1 MRKRERS
8 ARIVRRALV
17 AAVAS
22 LIVAAPGFAET
33 PAPVESL
40 ADGRA
45 GKIYFT
51 SLTPKN
57 PIELAKR
64 QSTTKVVV
72 DGTLSFPA
80 EVKGPVPAMVVAH
93 GSGGILP
100 SYALWTDALNRAGIA
115 TFVVDSWGGRGIT
128 STRYD
133 QSQVSNAANVAD
145 AFFAL
150 RLLATHPRIDAKR
163 IGVMGFSRGG
173 FVALNT
179 TLEPLRRAVIDGE
192 LHFAAHVPFYP
203 DCNLRWTAA
212 ERDGSPILMLL
223 GQRDD
228 WTPAAPC
235 LAEAELLK
243 ARGVDIRTVVFPYAF
258 HGFDTQGR
266 VGEMKAV
273 PHARNCFVET
283 DLDTFVVRRYD
294 TGQALTTLGAYQ
306 DYVWGC
312 QGTGVHAGGDPE
324 GQRRAPE
331 ETIAFLTAVFGL

>member
-1 MRKRERS
+1 MRNLGG
-8 ARIVRRALV
+8 ALV
-17 AAVAS
+17 AALAW
-22 LIVAAPGFAET
+22 LVAAAPSFAT
-33 PAPVESL
+33 VPAPVDTL
-40 ADGRA
+40 ADGRS

-51 SLTPKN
+51 SLTPKDA
-57 PIELAKR
+57 IEMAKR
-64 QSTTKVVV
+64 QSATKVVV
-72 DGTLSFPA
+72 DGVLSLPA
-80 EVKGPVPAMVVAH
+80 EAKGPVPAMVIAH

-100 SYALWTDALNRAGIA
+100 SYVLWTEALNRAGIA
-115 TFVVDSWGGRGIT
+115 TFVVDSWNGRGIT

-133 QSQVSNAANVAD
+133 QSQVSSAANVAD

-179 TLEPLRRAVIDGE
+179 TLEPLRRAVIGGD

-203 DCNLRWTAA
+203 DCNFRWTAA
-212 ERDGSPILMLL
+212 QRDGAPILMLL

-243 ARGVDIRTVVFPYAF
+243 ARGVDIRTVVFPNAF
-258 HGFDTQGR
+258 HGFDVPGR
-266 VGEMKAV
+266 SGEMKGV
-273 PHARNCFVET
+273 PQARNCFVET
-283 DLDTFVVRRYD
+283 NLDTFVVRRYD
-294 TGQALTTLGAYQ
+294 TGQAFTSLGAYQ
-306 DYVWGC
+306 DYVRSC

-331 ETIAFLTAVFGL
+331 ETVAFLKAVFGL